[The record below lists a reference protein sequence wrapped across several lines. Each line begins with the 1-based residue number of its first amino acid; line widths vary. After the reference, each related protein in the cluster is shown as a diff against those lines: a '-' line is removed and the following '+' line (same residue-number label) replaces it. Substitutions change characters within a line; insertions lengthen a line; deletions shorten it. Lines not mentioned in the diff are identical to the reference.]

1 MLRGME
7 MALFLRLSI
16 AALAGVALAAW
27 SHRLLPRTLGMSR
40 QPKPFRRPWMEAAGA
55 LLFVWVALRCGSGL
69 PCLATYALALL
80 LLATTAADLWLQLI
94 PDRLTFPGAL
104 LAVSLNTLWPSR
116 IASSFGQDGLLLMI
130 GMEDSP
136 AWLGGL
142 ILSLWGALL
151 GFIALEAIR
160 RIFGLW
166 ARAEVMG
173 MGDAKLLLLIG
184 AFLGPLPTVLALALS
199 FPIGVVLGL
208 IRLWTHEQQHGPFGP
223 ALAIAALLSTL
234 HGGALV
240 SAISALE
247 ARLTALPPSALLGFA
262 GILSV
267 LLLVLMIRLRR
278 RAAANAEAIEQHYR
292 EVEARMQ
299 LAEQGDAESE

>member
-1 MLRGME
+1 M
-7 MALFLRLSI
+7 
-16 AALAGVALAAW
+16 AAW
-27 SHRLLPRTLGMSR
+27 SRRLLPRTLGMSQR
-40 QPKPFRRPWMEAAGA
+40 PKPFRRPWMEVAGA

-80 LLATTAADLWLQLI
+80 LLATTATDLWLQLI

-104 LAVSLNTLWPSR
+104 LAVSLNALWPSR
-116 IASSFGQDGLLLMI
+116 ISSSFGQDELLLMI
-130 GMEDSP
+130 GMGDAP

-142 ILSLWGALL
+142 VLSLWGAVL
-151 GFIALEAIR
+151 GFVALEAIR
-160 RIFGLW
+160 RVFGLW

-208 IRLWTHEQQHGPFGP
+208 VRLWTHEQQHGPFGP

-234 HGGALV
+234 HGGAVL
-240 SAISALE
+240 SAIGAFE
-247 ARLTALPPSALLGFA
+247 AMLSALPPKALIGFA
-262 GILSV
+262 STLIV
-267 LLLVLMIRLRR
+267 LLLLLMIRLRR

-292 EVEARMQ
+292 EVEEQMQ
-299 LAEQGDAESE
+299 LAEEGDAESE